1 MGGDYGQ
8 CLPIVEKASQA
19 TKFRM
24 SFKKSDLRN
33 KFKKYKLTKNERC
46 AHETW
51 RKLHL
56 EVRSG
61 IYLSDQDG
69 KNILPHNIT
78 ECNNNIEELH
88 EKM

>member
-24 SFKKSDLRN
+24 SFKKSDLWME
-33 KFKKYKLTKNERC
+33 FKKYKLTKNERC
-46 AHETW
+46 ADENW
-51 RKLHL
+51 RKLLL

-61 IYLSDQDG
+61 EYSSDQDG
-69 KNILPHNIT
+69 KIMLPDNIT
-78 ECNNNIEELH
+78 ECNNNKEELQ
-88 EKM
+88 EKS